1 MSNWVSKGG
10 LAGAKRHDS
19 KHDTGL
25 SMNAVIAQTKS
36 TCYQNLTGT
45 NKRPLHTGNREGSIN
60 VINKPKSCTRK
71 ANIFH
76 KHMTD
81 IGRIAQDMPACEITK
96 ADYKGGRKRRKRN
109 TARLAPTHAR
119 Y

>member
-1 MSNWVSKGG
+1 MTSNNNWVSKGG
-10 LAGAKRHDS
+10 LAGSKRHNS
-19 KHDTGL
+19 KHDTGI
-25 SMNAVIAQTKS
+25 AVNGIIAQTKS

-45 NKRPLHTGNREGSIN
+45 DKKPLNTTVTTHKLRSAT
-60 VINKPKSCTRK
+60 KK
-71 ANIFH
+71 ADRH
-76 KHMTD
+76 SKHITD
-81 IGRIAQDMPACEITK
+81 VGRIAQDMPACDITK